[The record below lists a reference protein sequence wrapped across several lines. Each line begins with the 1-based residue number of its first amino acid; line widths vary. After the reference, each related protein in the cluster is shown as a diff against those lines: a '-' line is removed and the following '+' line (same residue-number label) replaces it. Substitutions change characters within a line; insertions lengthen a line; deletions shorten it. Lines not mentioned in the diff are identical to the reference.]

1 MLVYIFWE
9 NGSLHTPLPQIT
21 LFCNGEGI
29 VLLLGSSVSV
39 NVSVNMKRNLPTCRN
54 RSVTQIMFVISKSRQ
69 SQGFCQKM
77 LVVLHIMTFCPPR
90 PLHRCTY
97 NIIWVCLMKIS
108 NHYCVNKLDH
118 SPQCYGFW
126 NIGLASSNWEWGKT
140 HGCKPNVV

>member
-1 MLVYIFWE
+1 MKHFLTGVVLRSTVMKIWHHTITVCVLCRCSCIFFE
-9 NGSLHTPLPQIT
+9 RMVACIPPLPQIT

-90 PLHRCTY
+90 PLHKCTY
-97 NIIWVCLMKIS
+97 NII
-108 NHYCVNKLDH
+108 
-118 SPQCYGFW
+118 
-126 NIGLASSNWEWGKT
+126 
-140 HGCKPNVV
+140 